1 MPQGSILGPLLF
13 IIFINGIDE
22 GIVSDILKFADDT
35 KIFRKAGTVDNINKL
50 REDLQVLCNWS
61 DMWQMKFNIE
71 KCKVMH
77 IGAKN
82 LEEEYFMEGVTHV
95 TAGSARQTRRGHAW
109 PACSHCIVRRS
120 IVISSALVVLS
131 RPCIYVCNSGT
142 RQ

>member
-1 MPQGSILGPLLF
+1 LSWIQEWLKGRKQRVVINGRASQWTEVDSGVPHGSILGPLLF

-61 DMWQMKFNIE
+61 DMWQMKFNTE

-82 LEEEYFMEGVTHV
+82 LEEEYFMEGKLKK
-95 TAGSARQTRRGHAW
+95 
-109 PACSHCIVRRS
+109 RS
-120 IVISSALVVLS
+120 WE
-131 RPCIYVCNSGT
+131 
-142 RQ
+142 